1 MLRESRDCNLE
12 FRAQVNLQRLARM
25 RIYLVYP
32 PFLQVQISDFLFMVI
47 LMLKFSHSK
56 FYIIYFCS

>member
-1 MLRESRDCNLE
+1 MLSDWL
-12 FRAQVNLQRLARM
+12 LKYM
-25 RIYLVYP
+25 SDILVYP
-32 PFLQVQISDFLFMVI
+32 PFLQVQIFDFLFMVI